1 MVKTTKK
8 PGQKALELLVQEL
21 YGSSGVE
28 TSRGTKALWGQL
40 ERAGLVKKMPYGGFL
55 GHPFFFN
62 ITDDGRAMIRQL
74 KSFKVEVIAD
84 ASGQWTGNA
93 LRFESKLAAE
103 VYAKDLFSRWTAV
116 KEWRVVETK
125 DPVTEVSK

>member
-8 PGQKALELLVQEL
+8 PGPKALELLVQEL
-21 YGSSGVE
+21 YGASGVE
-28 TSRGTKALWGQL
+28 TTRGTKALWGQL
-40 ERAGLVKKMPYGGFL
+40 ERAGLVTKMQYGGAL

-62 ITDDGRAMIRQL
+62 ITDAGRAMIRQL

-84 ASGQWTGNA
+84 DSGQWTSNA
-93 LRFESKLAAE
+93 LRFDSKRAAE
-103 VYAKDLFSRWTAV
+103 TYAKDLFSRWTAV